1 MRTLTTAAMILGLS
15 LALPAQAVET
25 NPVETNVGDAVHNT
39 HHVQFLG
46 KRAYQQP
53 VVAKADAEQA
63 WVGATLRVDQTNQ
76 QQVLK
81 MHSLGKRAY

>member
-1 MRTLTTAAMILGLS
+1 MRTFTTVAAMILGFS

-25 NPVETNVGDAVHNT
+25 NAGETAHNT

-53 VVAKADAEQA
+53 VVAKADADQA

>member
-1 MRTLTTAAMILGLS
+1 
-15 LALPAQAVET
+15 LPAQAAESKAGET
-25 NPVETNVGDAVHNT
+25 VQNT

-53 VVAKADAEQA
+53 LVAKSDAEQA

-81 MHSLGKRAY
+81 MQSLGKRAY

>member
-1 MRTLTTAAMILGLS
+1 
-15 LALPAQAVET
+15 
-25 NPVETNVGDAVHNT
+25 
-39 HHVQFLG
+39 LG

-53 VVAKADAEQA
+53 VVAKADADQA

>member
-1 MRTLTTAAMILGLS
+1 MRTLTTAAAMILGLS

-25 NPVETNVGDAVHNT
+25 NPGDAVHNT

-53 VVAKADAEQA
+53 VVAKADADQA

>member
-1 MRTLTTAAMILGLS
+1 MRTLTTVAAMILGLS
-15 LALPAQAVET
+15 LAVPAQAVET
-25 NPVETNVGDAVHNT
+25 NAGDVVHNT

-53 VVAKADAEQA
+53 VVAKADADQA
-63 WVGATLRVDQTNQ
+63 WVGATLRVDQSNQ
-76 QQVLK
+76 QQILK

>member
-1 MRTLTTAAMILGLS
+1 MRTFTTVAAMILGLS

-25 NPVETNVGDAVHNT
+25 NAGETVHNT

-46 KRAYQQP
+46 KRAYQQS
-53 VVAKADAEQA
+53 VVAKADADQA

>member
-1 MRTLTTAAMILGLS
+1 MRTLTTAAAMILGLS
-15 LALPAQAVET
+15 LALPVQAVET
-25 NPVETNVGDAVHNT
+25 NSGDAVHNT

-53 VVAKADAEQA
+53 VVAKTDADQA

>member
-1 MRTLTTAAMILGLS
+1 MRKVTAIALMALGFG
-15 LALPAQAVET
+15 LALPAQAAESKAGET
-25 NPVETNVGDAVHNT
+25 VQNT

-53 VVAKADAEQA
+53 LVAKSDAEQA

-81 MHSLGKRAY
+81 MQSLGKRAY

>member
-1 MRTLTTAAMILGLS
+1 MRTLTTAAAMILGLS

-25 NPVETNVGDAVHNT
+25 ATGETVKNT

-46 KRAYQQP
+46 QRAYQQP
-53 VVAKADAEQA
+53 VIAKADAEQA

-76 QQVLK
+76 QQTLK
-81 MHSLGKRAY
+81 LHSLGKRAF